1 MFPPLLSK
9 TTPTYNPNLA
19 DADPVMYAA
28 TEAGN
33 PTPADRIVTQQTQY
47 LNNKHAQLLRMT
59 DMSKAKNKF
68 KNLDKNLQ
76 ISLERLY
83 PESDYMKP
91 EKNIALQL
99 LTEPLV
105 ETFISPFKSFFKGA
119 VGALTVGIDTVYNV
133 GKNTLSLNPM
143 AAVEYVTTVQNYKD
157 SWAGIPSWR
166 EESVQEI
173 DEKYGVALG
182 GLVRAQLEGKK
193 PGDAIREFGINGGM
207 AGISQAIIGM
217 NDYNTYLWGQ
227 ATGKGEDFPL
237 TDAGAEYMT
246 AVQFAQSK
254 VNNFGNDF
262 TNYMNTNHPPKN
274 QGKLGMFL
282 IQNIFMAQNLL
293 GSITTQSEVKGSKD
307 GSKWLVRNPN
317 PFSKQKF
324 VSTAGPSQFQYEF
337 IGDPLSWVT
346 LGGSKAVKTSAKL
359 GEKFIA
365 QGRAGVSAEIR
376 IADLFANKRFYR
388 AHEGLVGTINDLRV
402 ARASNKVDDAA
413 VAMTK
418 IQTNYA
424 EYDNPFIID
433 HLLNTKVLGP
443 KGTEVPV
450 TDMDTLQRFF
460 ERGVMID
467 YITTGRT
474 YNIGYYRENHVMID
488 RSTRLVTDG
497 VRGLFEKVFNGLDRA
512 APNGV
517 MSGTKLSERLKG
529 IENAFN
535 NASPVGV
542 VPGDPVL
549 KETVRTL
556 LQQGSRFQKNWAKF
570 AAKHPEGVMI
580 QTANDKID
588 ASLPAFRDFARVL
601 TGDKLTANMLTEI
614 YIGHNPD
621 DRFNMLYSMYKFYMD
636 RIGLPNTSHGL
647 AEQRNILEEIFGM
660 NGGFGPVAE
669 VITPAHLVKEGAYKM
684 PPGASQPLHLS
695 KGIAMIDFERV
706 HQALYDTRK
715 TDVIKIISAFSYSDA
730 ARLVNSL
737 WALLVL
743 FPKVGI
749 KGAVDEIATA
759 GMTSSYG
766 AIFNFLDGSGRAAS
780 NVWAAYTASPKATGM
795 VKELFGVV
803 SLPLPKNVKK
813 AGLLKA
819 SFQGKRNPYQSITAE
834 ERLALIQDVEVVTTK
849 TLPSGR
855 VIDVKEWVSADEFWG
870 NTAPERLADIAIA
883 RFGGKLTT
891 KQKAV
896 LKNELVL
903 NSNSMNATTNS
914 TIGAAFGNN
923 KVEGGMI
930 EEMFGKSVYSQALD
944 AAHLKQTGRFEKVEM
959 ALLSKSSQTMAHYGY
974 FWRYFANNTWSNK
987 VNGTVVDFGS
997 AFIKHDAMRT
1007 VNNGE
1012 AYVDDIMGQI
1022 GFQKDNIGN
1031 WMPKSSIDPKTGF
1044 ATTTKA
1050 KKAIDSFIGEF
1061 RQASQ
1066 MRAAGMNPGEIAE
1079 AIVRNARDELY
1090 TIFHGADDV
1099 FNENLLNMIKFK
1111 VEEGAT
1117 KVATRNKNRSSLKT
1131 LTEKEIVAAA
1141 KYEAQLVDPAYNI
1154 RQVSYAEFED
1164 VTQEFG
1170 MKAKEILS
1178 DIEWQ
1183 EVGKTLGVK
1192 SGYEKWSRFPWEVV
1206 DRQINDI
1213 HRADAYFVKLFE
1225 QSEKLEPALNDY
1237 TKQLMKSNPEM
1248 SAADAAQQ
1256 AQLVMHA
1263 QASSNAAADV
1273 MKYADNP
1280 AIRSQLAWGLR
1291 GVGRFNR
1298 ATEDYFRRMYR
1309 YLKDNPEKAVYRAGH
1324 FGIAMDAT
1332 GFVYTDQ
1339 NGNDYVVLPN
1349 DGVLWRVVNPA
1360 LNIMFNP
1367 LGTAKRA
1374 IQEGV
1379 ESVYKQPEYN
1389 AFTLNLSML
1398 NPSYSEGAGIPSLHG
1413 ETMAISVLAIKKIL
1427 GLSGQKKIAEEIDN
1441 IILGPVSDN
1450 TTALRAF
1457 VPSMLTNFWKLLGE
1471 SNLKDVDAGM
1481 LATSIQQAA
1490 AYLQFSDDFRLE
1502 PQDATD
1508 VAKLEKYFDRLSIS
1522 TYNIMAVK
1530 AGMNIVS
1537 PIPVGTTVDGVNPLL
1552 RDANV
1557 IGFKAEFNDILRAVL
1572 EVNAIEGYQLPDPVS
1587 AAVAMFVGSYPDK
1600 LIFTV
1605 SKNSKAAKTYI
1616 NYTKDTKDWALDN
1629 PALIKRY
1636 NEIAFLFAP
1645 HVGEY
1650 DPYVVRFLEAAEI
1663 IPDASNPWVSAEG
1676 PQSSPLYRYIK
1687 ELTAAVDRGRYYDL
1701 ERKYNA
1707 DISDPNNPMRN
1718 NVNYRQTL
1726 WAEVKAQQQELKNT
1740 NPMLKYTLETSRIQY
1755 VADMKSRFT
1764 ALKQMI
1770 NDPDFVSKEKKNV
1783 KGKLPYGQRD
1793 NVQLMVNIT
1802 TNMLTVFEDE
1812 NIRSLNDGGLT
1823 LQKVYEDGMKNLTKL
1838 AGANYAS
1845 GQAYQK
1851 VIKPLLEEVYQI
1863 PTKGLS
1869 E

>member
-1 MFPPLLSK
+1 MSLNQINNNSIFPPLLSK

-47 LNNKHAQLLRMT
+47 LNNKHSQLLKMT
-59 DMSKAKNKF
+59 DTSKAKEKF

-83 PESDYMKP
+83 PESEYMKS
-91 EKNIALQL
+91 EKGFAKKLAEGVL
-99 LTEPLV
+99 ATA
-105 ETFISPFKSFFKGA
+105 ISPFK
-119 VGALTVGIDTVYNV
+119 TVFQGSMSAIMTGIDTVYNV
-133 GKNTLSLNPM
+133 GKNVTNPL
-143 AAVEYVTTVQNYKD
+143 AAIEYITTAQNYKD
-157 SWAGIPSWR
+157 SWAGIPHWR

-227 ATGKGEDFPL
+227 ATGKGDDFPL

-274 QGKLGMFL
+274 QNKLGMML
-282 IQNIFMAQNLL
+282 IRGIFTVQNTL
-293 GSITTQSEVKGSKD
+293 GNITTGGEVKGSKD
-307 GSKWLVRNPN
+307 GSKWIVRNPN

-324 VSTAGPSQFQYEF
+324 VSTAGPIQFQYEF

-346 LGGSKAVKTSAKL
+346 AGGSKAVKASAKL

-365 QGRAGVSAEIR
+365 QGKAGVSAEIR
-376 IADLFANKRFYR
+376 VADLFANKRFYS
-388 AHEGLVGTINDLRV
+388 AHEGLVGTINDLRA

-413 VAMTK
+413 VAITK
-418 IQTNYA
+418 IQTKYA
-424 EYDNPFIID
+424 EYDNPFIIE

-443 KGTEVPV
+443 KGTTVPI

-460 ERGVMID
+460 ERGEMID
-467 YITTGRT
+467 HITSGRT

-497 VRGLFEKVFNGLDRA
+497 VRGLFERVFNGLDRA

-517 MSGTKLSERLKG
+517 MSETKLSERLQG
-529 IENAFN
+529 IQDAFN

-542 VPGDPVL
+542 VPGDPAL
-549 KETVRTL
+549 QETVKTL
-556 LQQGSRFQKNWAKF
+556 LQQGSRIQRNWAKF
-570 AAKHPEGVMI
+570 AARHPEGVMI
-580 QTANDKID
+580 QTADDKI
-588 ASLPAFRDFARVL
+588 AESLPAFRDFARVL
-601 TGDKLTANMLTEI
+601 TGDKLTANMMTEI
-614 YIGHNPD
+614 YIAHNPD

-636 RIGLPNTSHGL
+636 RIGLPNSSHGL
-647 AEQRNILEEIFGM
+647 AEQRNILEETFGM
-660 NGGFGPVAE
+660 MGGFGPVAE
-669 VITPAHLVKEGAYKM
+669 IITPAHLVKEGAYKM

-695 KGIAMIDFERV
+695 KGIAMIDFGRV

-715 TDVIKIISAFSYSDA
+715 TDVIKIISAFSYNDG

-759 GMTSSYG
+759 GMSSSYG
-766 AIFNFLDGSGRAAS
+766 AIFNFLSGRGRAAS

-795 VKELFGVV
+795 VKG
-803 SLPLPKNVKK
+803 
-813 AGLLKA
+813 ALL
-819 SFQGKRNPYQSITAE
+819 GKRAPAKAISAK

-891 KQKAV
+891 EQKAV

-987 VNGTVVDFGS
+987 ANGTVVDFGS

-1007 VNNGE
+1007 ADNGE

-1050 KKAIDSFIGEF
+1050 KKAIDSFTGEF
-1061 RQASQ
+1061 RQTSQ

-1154 RQVSYAEFED
+1154 RQVSFAEFED

-1192 SGYEKWSRFPWEVV
+1192 SGYEKWSRFPWEMI

-1213 HRADAYFVKLFE
+1213 YRADAYFVKLFE
-1225 QSEKLEPALNDY
+1225 QSDKLKPALKDY
-1237 TKQLMKSNPEM
+1237 TKQLMKANPEM
-1248 SAADAAQQ
+1248 SAADALQQ
-1256 AQLVMHA
+1256 AQLVMHT

-1298 ATEDYFRRMYR
+1298 ASEDYFRRMFR

-1367 LGTAKRA
+1367 LGTAKQA

-1441 IILGPVSDN
+1441 IILGPVGDN

-1471 SNLKDVDAGM
+1471 SNLKGVDAGM
-1481 LATSIQQAA
+1481 LATSIQQAG

-1502 PQDATD
+1502 PQDATNI
-1508 VAKLEKYFDRLSIS
+1508 AKLEKYFDRLSIS

-1537 PIPVGTTVDGVNPLL
+1537 PVPVGTTVDGVNPLL

-1572 EVNAIEGYQLPDPVS
+1572 EVNAIEGYQATDPVS
-1587 AAVAMFVGSYPDK
+1587 TAVALFVGSYPDK

-1663 IPDASNPWVSAEG
+1663 IPDNINPWVNAEG

-1718 NVNYRQTL
+1718 NINYRQTL

-1740 NPMLKYTLETSRIQY
+1740 NPMLKYTLETSRMTY

>member
-1 MFPPLLSK
+1 MSLNQANNNSIFPPILSK
-9 TTPTYNPNLA
+9 TTLNYNPNLA
-19 DADPVMYAA
+19 DADPIMYAA

-33 PTPADRIVTQQTQY
+33 PTAADRIVTQQTQY
-47 LNNKHAQLLRMT
+47 LNNKHAQLLKMSNT
-59 DMSKAKNKF
+59 SKAKDRF

-83 PESDYMKP
+83 PESDYMKA
-91 EKNIALQL
+91 EKSIPGQL
-99 LTEPLV
+99 GEFAIDYMT
-105 ETFISPFKSFFKGA
+105 SPFKSFFKGA
-119 VGALTVGIDTVYNV
+119 MGTLNVGIDTVYNV
-133 GKNTLSLNPM
+133 GKNVIDPI
-143 AAVEYVTTVQNYKD
+143 AAIKYIITTQNYKD

-166 EESVQEI
+166 KESVQEI

-207 AGISQAIIGM
+207 AGISQALINM

-237 TDAGAEYMT
+237 TDGAAEYMT

-274 QGKLGMFL
+274 QGKLGLGLISTMFQL
-282 IQNIFMAQNLL
+282 QNIIGGIT
-293 GSITTQSEVKGSKD
+293 GSAEVKGSKD
-307 GSKWLVRNPN
+307 GSKWLIRNPN

-324 VSTAGPSQFQYEF
+324 VSTAGPLQFQYEF
-337 IGDPLSWVT
+337 IGDPLAWVT
-346 LGGSKAVKTSAKL
+346 AGGSRATKLSNKL

-365 QGRAGVSAEIR
+365 QGRAGLSAEVR
-376 IADLFANKRFYR
+376 VGDLFANKRFYS
-388 AHEGLVGTINDLRV
+388 AHEGLVQTINDLRV
-402 ARASNKVDDAA
+402 ARASNNVSAA
-413 VAMTK
+413 SVAMTK
-418 IQTNYA
+418 IQTRYG
-424 EYDNPFIID
+424 EYDNPFVIE
-433 HLLNTKVLGP
+433 HLLTTKVLGP
-443 KGTEVPV
+443 KGIEVPV
-450 TDMDTLQRFF
+450 TDMDTLQKFF
-460 ERGVMID
+460 ERGEMID
-467 YITTGRT
+467 YVTSGRT
-474 YNIGYYRENHVMID
+474 FNIGYYRENHVMID
-488 RSTRLVTDG
+488 RSTRVITDG
-497 VRGLFEKVFNGLDRA
+497 VRGLFEKVFNGLDKA
-512 APNGV
+512 SPNGI

-529 IENAFN
+529 IEDAFN
-535 NASPVGV
+535 NATPVGV
-542 VPGDPVL
+542 VPGDPAL
-549 KETVRTL
+549 KETVKTL
-556 LQQGSRFQKNWAKF
+556 LRQGSAVQRSWAKF
-570 AAKHPEGVMI
+570 AAKHPEDVMI
-580 QTANDKID
+580 QTADDKIT

-601 TGDKLTANMLTEI
+601 SGDKLTANMMTEI
-614 YIGHNPD
+614 YIAHSPD

-636 RIGLPNTSHGL
+636 KIGLPNTSHGL
-647 AEQRNILEEIFGM
+647 AEQRNILEETFGM
-660 NGGFGPVAE
+660 LGGFGPVAK
-669 VITPAHLVKEGAYKM
+669 ITTPAHLVKEGAYKM
-684 PPGASQPLHLS
+684 PPGPSQPLHLS
-695 KGIAMIDFERV
+695 KGIGMLKFERV

-715 TDVIKIISAFSYSDA
+715 TDPIKIITAFSYNA
-730 ARLVNSL
+730 GARITNSL
-737 WALLVL
+737 WALLML
-743 FPKVGI
+743 FPKVGF
-749 KGAVDEIATA
+749 KSPAEEIVTA
-759 GMTSSYG
+759 GMSSSYG
-766 AIFNFLDGSGRAAS
+766 AIFNFLSGRGKASS
-780 NVWAAYTASPKATGM
+780 NVWAAYTASPRATGM
-795 VKELFGVV
+795 VKG
-803 SLPLPKNVKK
+803 
-813 AGLLKA
+813 ALL
-819 SFQGKRNPYQSITAE
+819 GKFNRAPFKSIPAK
-834 ERLALIQDVEVVTTK
+834 ERLALIEDVEVVTTK

-855 VIDVKEWVSADEFWG
+855 VINVKEWVSADEYWG

-883 RFGGKLTT
+883 RFGGKLTAE
-891 KQKAV
+891 QKTI

-914 TIGAAFGNN
+914 TVGATFGNN
-923 KVEGGMI
+923 KVDGGII
-930 EEMFGKSVYSQALD
+930 EEMFGKSIYSQALD
-944 AAHLKQTGRFEKVEM
+944 AAHLKQTGRFETVEM

-974 FWRYFANNTWSNK
+974 FWRYFANNTWANK

-997 AFIKHDAMRT
+997 AFIKHNAMRT
-1007 VNNGE
+1007 ADNGE
-1012 AYVDDIMGQI
+1012 AYVDDIMSQI
-1022 GFQKDNIGN
+1022 GFDKNSIGT
-1031 WMPKSSIDPKTGF
+1031 WKPKSTVDPKTGLIS
-1044 ATTTKA
+1044 TTKA

-1061 RQASQ
+1061 RQTSQ
-1066 MRAAGMNPGEIAE
+1066 MRAAGMNPAEIAE

-1111 VEEGAT
+1111 VDEGAT
-1117 KVATRNKNRSSLKT
+1117 KIITRNKNRSTLKT
-1131 LTEKEIVAAA
+1131 LTEKEIIAAA
-1141 KYEAQLVDPAYNI
+1141 KYEAQLIDPAYNI
-1154 RQVSYAEFED
+1154 RKVSFAEFED
-1164 VTQEFG
+1164 VTQGFG
-1170 MKAKEILS
+1170 MKAEEILS

-1183 EVGKTLGVK
+1183 EVGKTLGVQ
-1192 SGYEKWSRFPWEVV
+1192 SGYEKWSRFPWEII

-1213 HRADAYFVKLFE
+1213 YRADAYFVKLFE
-1225 QSEKLEPALNDY
+1225 QSDKLKPALEDY
-1237 TKQLMKSNPEM
+1237 TKQLIKANPDM
-1248 SAADAAQQ
+1248 SAADALQQ
-1256 AQLVMHA
+1256 AQLVIHG

-1280 AIRSQLAWGLR
+1280 AVRSQLAWGLR

-1298 ATEDYFRRMYR
+1298 AAEDYYRRMYR
-1309 YLKDNPEKAVYRAGH
+1309 YLKDNLGKAVYRTGH

-1349 DGVLWRVVNPA
+1349 DGILWRVVNPA
-1360 LNIMFNP
+1360 LNVLFNP
-1367 LGTAKRA
+1367 LGTTKQV
-1374 IQEGV
+1374 IQEGF
-1379 ESVYKQPEYN
+1379 ESVIKQPEYN

-1398 NPSYSEGAGIPSLHG
+1398 NPSYSDGAGVPSLHG
-1413 ETMAISVLAIKKIL
+1413 ETMAISVLAIKQIL
-1427 GLSGQKKIAEEIDN
+1427 GLSGQKKIAEEVDN
-1441 IILGPVSDN
+1441 IILGPISDN

-1471 SNLKDVDAGM
+1471 SNLKGVDAGM

-1557 IGFKAEFNDILRAVL
+1557 IGFRAEFNDILRAVL
-1572 EVNAIEGYQLPDPVS
+1572 EVNAIEGYQSTDPVS
-1587 AAVAMFVGSYPDK
+1587 TAVALFVGSYPDK

-1616 NYTKDTKDWALDN
+1616 NYTKDTKNWALDN
-1629 PALIKRY
+1629 PKLIQRY

-1663 IPDASNPWVSAEG
+1663 IPDNINPWVSAEG
-1676 PQSSPLYRYIK
+1676 PQTSPLFRYIK
-1687 ELTAAVDRGRYYDL
+1687 ELTAAVDRGKYYDL
-1701 ERKYNA
+1701 ERIYNK

-1718 NVNYRQTL
+1718 NINYRQTL
-1726 WAEVKAQQQELKNT
+1726 LAEVKAQQQELKNT
-1740 NPMLKYTLETSRIQY
+1740 NPMLKYTLETSRMTY

-1770 NDPDFVSKEKKNV
+1770 NDTDFVTKEKKNV

-1802 TNMLTVFEDE
+1802 TNMLVVFEDE

-1851 VIKPLLEEVYQI
+1851 VIRPLLQEVYQI

>member
-1 MFPPLLSK
+1 LSFNQVNDNSIFPPVLEK
-9 TTPTYNPNLA
+9 TTTNYNPNLA
-19 DADPVMYAA
+19 DSDPTMYAA

-33 PTPADRIVTQQTQY
+33 PSAADRVVAQQTQY
-47 LNNKHAQLLRMT
+47 LNNKHSQLLKISDTSRARQNFR
-59 DMSKAKNKF
+59 K
-68 KNLDKNLQ
+68 LDKNLQ

-83 PESDYMKP
+83 PESDYMK
-91 EKNIALQL
+91 EDKSTARVL
-99 LTEPLV
+99 LEGTLGE
-105 ETFISPFKSFFKGA
+105 FASPFKGFFNAAMG
-119 VGALTVGIDTVYNV
+119 VVYTGINTVYNI
-133 GKNTLSLNPM
+133 GKNVTNPK
-143 AAVEYVTTVQNYKD
+143 AAFEYVTTTQNYKD

-166 EESVQEI
+166 EESIQEI

-182 GLVRAQLEGKK
+182 GLVRSQLEGKK

-227 ATGKGEDFPL
+227 ATGKGDEYPL

-274 QGKLGMFL
+274 QGKLGL
-282 IQNIFMAQNLL
+282 IVIGGIFMNQNILGTLL
-293 GSITTQSEVKGSKD
+293 TGGEVKGSPD
-307 GSKWLVRNPN
+307 GSKWLIRNPN

-346 LGGSKAVKTSAKL
+346 MGGSKAVKASAAL

-365 QGRAGVSAEIR
+365 QGKAGVSAEIR
-376 IADLFANKRFYR
+376 VADLFADKRFYS
-388 AHEGLVGTINDLRV
+388 AHEGLVKTINDLRV
-402 ARASNKVDDAA
+402 ARASNNVSDAS
-413 VAMTK
+413 VAMFK
-418 IQTNYA
+418 IQTRYG
-424 EYDNPFIID
+424 EYDNPFIIE
-433 HLLNTKVLGP
+433 HLLTTKVIGP
-443 KGTEVPV
+443 KGVEVPV

-460 ERGVMID
+460 ERGEMID
-467 YITTGRT
+467 HITSGRT

-488 RSTRLVTDG
+488 RSTRLITAG
-497 VRGLFEKVFNGLDRA
+497 ARGLFERVFNGIDKA
-512 APNGV
+512 SPNGV
-517 MSGTKLSERLKG
+517 MSDTKLSDRLKG
-529 IENAFN
+529 IEEAF
-535 NASPVGV
+535 AVTTPVGTV
-542 VPGDPVL
+542 AGDPAL

-556 LQQGSRFQKNWAKF
+556 LQQGSAFQRTWAKF
-570 AAKHPEGVMI
+570 AARHPEGVMI
-580 QTANDKID
+580 QTADDKVLS
-588 ASLPAFRDFARVL
+588 SLPVFRDFARVL
-601 TGDKLTANMLTEI
+601 SGDKLTANMMTEI
-614 YIGHNPD
+614 YLAHNPD
-621 DRFNMLYSMYKFYMD
+621 DRFNMLFNMYKFYMD

-647 AEQRNILEEIFGM
+647 AEQRNILEETFGM
-660 NGGFGPVAE
+660 NGGFGPVSE
-669 VITPAHLVKEGAYKM
+669 IITPAHLVKEGTYKM

-695 KGIAMIDFERV
+695 KGISMLDFSRV

-715 TDVIKIISAFSYSDA
+715 TDAIKIITSFNYNVA
-730 ARLVNSL
+730 ARFVNNL
-737 WALLVL
+737 WVLLML
-743 FPKVGI
+743 FPKIGI
-749 KGAVDEIATA
+749 KGSVDEIVTA
-759 GMTSSYG
+759 GMSSSYG
-766 AIFNFLDGSGRAAS
+766 AIFNFLSGRGRAAS
-780 NVWAAYTASPKATGM
+780 NVWAAYTASDKATGM
-795 VKELFGVV
+795 AKG
-803 SLPLPKNVKK
+803 
-813 AGLLKA
+813 ALL
-819 SFQGKRNPYQSITAE
+819 GKRAAYRSITAE
-834 ERLALIQDVEVVTTK
+834 ERLALIADVEIVTTK

-855 VIDVKEWVSADEFWG
+855 VIDVREWVSADEFWG

-883 RFGGKLTT
+883 RFGGKLTDA
-891 KQKAV
+891 QKAV
-896 LKNELVL
+896 LKDELIL
-903 NSNSMNATTNS
+903 NSHSMNATSGS

-923 KVEGGMI
+923 RVEGGMI

-944 AAHLKQTGRFEKVEM
+944 AAHLRATGRFETVEM

-974 FWRYFANNTWSNK
+974 FWRYFANNTWTNK
-987 VNGTVVDFGS
+987 MFGTVVDFGS
-997 AFIKHDAMRT
+997 AFIKHNGLRT
-1007 VNNGE
+1007 ADDGE
-1012 AYVDDIMGQI
+1012 AYVGDVMSQI
-1022 GFQKDNIGN
+1022 GFERDSIGN
-1031 WMPKSSIDPKTGF
+1031 WKPRSTVDPKTGLI
-1044 ATTTKA
+1044 TTTKA

-1066 MRAAGMNPGEIAE
+1066 MRAAGMNPAEIAE
-1079 AIVRNARDELY
+1079 AIVRTARDELY

-1111 VEEGAT
+1111 IEEGAT
-1117 KVATRNKNRSSLKT
+1117 KIATRNKNRSALKT
-1131 LTEKEIVAAA
+1131 FTEKEIVAAA
-1141 KYEAQLVDPAYNI
+1141 KYEAQLIDPAYHV
-1154 RQVSYAEFED
+1154 RQLSFAEFED

-1192 SGYEKWSRFPWEVV
+1192 SGYDKWTRFPWEII

-1213 HRADAYFVKLFE
+1213 YRADAFFVKLFE
-1225 QSEKLEPALNDY
+1225 QSDKLKPALDDY
-1237 TKQLMKSNPEM
+1237 VKQLMKANPEM
-1248 SAADAAQQ
+1248 SADDALQQ
-1256 AQLVMHA
+1256 AKLVIHT

-1280 AIRSQLAWGLR
+1280 AVQSQLAWGLR

-1298 ATEDYFRRMYR
+1298 ATEDYFRRMFR
-1309 YLKDNPEKAVYRAGH
+1309 YLRDNPEKAVYRAGH

-1332 GFVYTDQ
+1332 GYVYTDQ

-1360 LNIMFNP
+1360 LNMLFNP
-1367 LGTAKRA
+1367 IGTVKQGL
-1374 IQEGV
+1374 QEGFD
-1379 ESVYKQPEYN
+1379 SVYKQPEYN

-1413 ETMAISVLAIKKIL
+1413 ETMAISVLAIKQIL
-1427 GLSGQKKIAEEIDN
+1427 GMSGQKRIAEEVDN

-1471 SNLKDVDAGM
+1471 SNMKGVDAGM
-1481 LATSIQQAA
+1481 LATSVQQAA

-1508 VAKLEKYFDRLSIS
+1508 VAKLEKFLDRLSIS
-1522 TYNIMAVK
+1522 TYNILAFK

-1557 IGFKAEFNDILRAVL
+1557 IGFRAEFNDILRAVL
-1572 EVNAIEGYQLPDPVS
+1572 EVNAIEGYQQTDPVS
-1587 AAVAMFVGSYPDK
+1587 TAVALFVGSYPDK

-1605 SKNSKAAKTYI
+1605 SKNSKASKTYI
-1616 NYTKDTKDWALDN
+1616 NYTKDTKNWALDN
-1629 PALIKRY
+1629 PKLINRY

-1663 IPDASNPWVSAEG
+1663 IPDNINPWVNADG
-1676 PQSSPLYRYIK
+1676 TQTSPLYRYIK
-1687 ELTAAVDRGRYYDL
+1687 ELTAAVDRGKYYDL

-1707 DISDPNNPMRN
+1707 DITNPNNAMRN
-1718 NVNYRQTL
+1718 NVNYRATL
-1726 WAEVKAQQQELKNT
+1726 LAEVKAQQQALKNA

-1770 NDPDFVSKEKKNV
+1770 NDPDFVTKEKKNI

-1802 TNMLTVFEDE
+1802 TNMLVVFEDE

-1823 LQKVYEDGMKNLTKL
+1823 LQKVYEEGMNNLTKL

-1851 VIKPLLEEVYQI
+1851 IIKPLLEEVYQI

>member
-1 MFPPLLSK
+1 MTTAPTNNNSIFPPLLSK

-33 PTPADRIVTQQTQY
+33 PTPADRVVTQQTQY
-47 LNNKHAQLLRMT
+47 LNNKHSQLLKMT
-59 DMSKAKNKF
+59 DMSKAREKF

-83 PESDYMKP
+83 PESDYMKA
-91 EKNIALQL
+91 EKGVVRQIAEGTLEGL
-99 LTEPLV
+99 
-105 ETFISPFKSFFKGA
+105 ISPFKTFFKGA
-119 VGALTVGIDTVYNV
+119 MGTINVGINTVYNV
-133 GKNTLSLNPM
+133 GKNVTNPL
-143 AAVEYVTTVQNYKD
+143 AAIEYVTTAQNYKD
-157 SWAGIPSWR
+157 SWAGIPTWR

-227 ATGKGEDFPL
+227 ATGKGKDFPL

-274 QGKLGMFL
+274 QNKLGMIL
-282 IQNIFMAQNLL
+282 ISSIFSAQNLL
-293 GSITTQSEVKGSKD
+293 GSITTGSEVKGSKD
-307 GSKWLVRNPN
+307 GTKWLVRNPN

-346 LGGSKAVKTSAKL
+346 AGGSKAVKASAKL

-365 QGRAGVSAEIR
+365 QGKAGVSAEIR
-376 IADLFANKRFYR
+376 VADLFADKKFYS
-388 AHEGLVGTINDLRV
+388 AHEGLVGTINDLRA

-460 ERGVMID
+460 ERGEMID
-467 YITTGRT
+467 HITSGRT

-517 MSGTKLSERLKG
+517 MSETKLSERLQG
-529 IENAFN
+529 IQDAFN

-542 VPGDPVL
+542 VPGDPAL
-549 KETVRTL
+549 QETVKTL
-556 LQQGSRFQKNWAKF
+556 LQQGSRIQRNWAKF
-570 AAKHPEGVMI
+570 AARHPEGVMI
-580 QTANDKID
+580 QTADDKIA

-601 TGDKLTANMLTEI
+601 TGDKLTANMMTEI
-614 YIGHNPD
+614 YIAHNPD

-647 AEQRNILEEIFGM
+647 AEQRNILEETFGM

-695 KGIAMIDFERV
+695 KGISMLDFERV

-715 TDVIKIISAFSYSDA
+715 TDAVKIISAFSYNAA
-730 ARLVNSL
+730 ARLVNSA
-737 WALLVL
+737 WALLML

-749 KGAVDEIATA
+749 KGSVDEIATA
-759 GMTSSYG
+759 GMSSSYG
-766 AIFNFLDGSGRAAS
+766 AIFNFLSGRGRAAS
-780 NVWAAYTASPKATGM
+780 NVWAAYTASPNATGM
-795 VKELFGVV
+795 VKG
-803 SLPLPKNVKK
+803 
-813 AGLLKA
+813 ALL
-819 SFQGKRNPYQSITAE
+819 GKRAPAKAISAK
-834 ERLALIQDVEVVTTK
+834 ERLALTQDVEVVTTK

-870 NTAPERLADIAIA
+870 NTAPERLADVAIA

-891 KQKAV
+891 EQKAV

-903 NSNSMNATTNS
+903 NSNSMNATANS

-1007 VNNGE
+1007 ADNGE

-1022 GFQKDNIGN
+1022 GFEKDSIGN
-1031 WMPKSSIDPKTGF
+1031 WKPKSSIDPKTGF

-1117 KVATRNKNRSSLKT
+1117 KVATRNKNRSRFKN

-1154 RQVSYAEFED
+1154 RQVSFAEFED
-1164 VTQEFG
+1164 VTQDFG

-1192 SGYEKWSRFPWEVV
+1192 SGYEKWSRFPWEMI

-1213 HRADAYFVKLFE
+1213 YRADAYFVKLFE
-1225 QSEKLEPALNDY
+1225 QSDKLKPALEDY
-1237 TKQLMKSNPEM
+1237 TKQLMKANPEM
-1248 SAADAAQQ
+1248 SAADALQQ
-1256 AQLVMHA
+1256 AEVVMHT
-1263 QASSNAAADV
+1263 QASGNAAADV

-1298 ATEDYFRRMYR
+1298 ATEDYFRRMFR
-1309 YLKDNPEKAVYRAGH
+1309 YLKDNPEKAIYRAGH

-1349 DGVLWRVVNPA
+1349 DGILWRVVNPA
-1360 LNIMFNP
+1360 LNMIFNP
-1367 LGTAKRA
+1367 LGTAKQA

-1379 ESVYKQPEYN
+1379 DSVYKQPEYN

-1413 ETMAISVLAIKKIL
+1413 ETMAMSVLAIKKIL

-1471 SNLKDVDAGM
+1471 SNLKGVDAGM
-1481 LATSIQQAA
+1481 LATSIQQAG

-1502 PQDATD
+1502 PQDATN

-1572 EVNAIEGYQLPDPVS
+1572 EVNAIEGYQATDPVS
-1587 AAVAMFVGSYPDK
+1587 TAVALFVGSYPDK

-1687 ELTAAVDRGRYYDL
+1687 ELTAAVDRGKYYDL
-1701 ERKYNA
+1701 ERVYNRT
-1707 DISDPNNPMRN
+1707 ISDPNNPMRN

-1726 WAEVKAQQQELKNT
+1726 LAEVKAQQQDLKNT
-1740 NPMLKYTLETSRIQY
+1740 NPMLKYTLETSRMTY
-1755 VADMKSRFT
+1755 VEDMKSRFT

-1783 KGKLPYGQRD
+1783 KGKLPYAQRD